1 MTAKTLMIQGTSSG
15 AGKTTLVTALCRIF
29 SDEGYK
35 IAPFKS
41 QNMSSY
47 SYVGKEFEIS
57 RAQAIQAIAARTKI
71 VPIINPILLKPLG
84 NYTSQVFVNGV
95 FLSKMHAT
103 DYYKKFVLSTALQE
117 SKNALDQLLKAND
130 IVILEGAGSP
140 AEINLQR
147 YDIANMKMAEYCKS
161 SVILVTDIDKGGSFA
176 SIMGTLCLLDK
187 KYQKFIKGFIIN
199 KFRGD
204 IAILRP
210 SYSILKKMTLRPVIG
225 TIPLIE
231 FDIPDE
237 DSLHTN
243 QKQISWTKKYLAT
256 LDKEIDNLADIV
268 KKNLDMKKI
277 RDMLN

>member
-35 IAPFKS
+35 VAPFKS

-47 SYVGKEFEIS
+47 SYIGKEFEIS
-57 RAQAIQAIAARTKI
+57 RAQAIQAIASRTEI
-71 VPIINPILLKPLG
+71 MPIMNPILLKPLG
-84 NYTSQVFVNGV
+84 NYKSEIFVNGI
-95 FLSKMHAT
+95 SYGKMHAR
-103 DYYKKFVLSTALQE
+103 DYYKKFALSTALKE
-117 SKNALDQLLKAND
+117 SKNALDQLLDTND

-140 AEINLQR
+140 SEINLQR
-147 YDIANMKMAEYCKS
+147 YDIANMRMAEYCKS

-176 SIMGTLCLLDK
+176 SIVGTLSLLDK
-187 KYQKFIKGFIIN
+187 KHQKLVKGFVIN

-204 IAILRP
+204 LTILYP
-210 SYSILKKMTLRPVIG
+210 SYSILRKKTMKPVIG

-243 QKQISWTKKYLAT
+243 PKQVSWTKKYLKA
-256 LDKEIDNLADIV
+256 LDKEIDHLALIV

-277 RDMLN
+277 RGMLN